1 MSVIGT
7 AYSGMQAGLMRLQAS
22 ASNIANA
29 GSTGSTDASASAN
42 GGQRA
47 YQPLTVEQA
56 EVPGGGTY
64 SRLGTIP
71 NATVIRHDPS
81 SPHADE
87 QGLVAAPDVDLASE
101 LVDQASA
108 KIAFE
113 ANLKVLET
121 GGRTDRTILE
131 LWA

>member
-7 AYSGMQAGLMRLQAS
+7 AYSGMQASMLRLQAS

-29 GSTGSTDASASAN
+29 GSTGPTLPSADS
-42 GGQRA
+42 GQRA
-47 YQPLTVEQA
+47 YQPVAVEQG

-71 NATVIRHDPS
+71 NAIVSRYDPS
-81 SPHADE
+81 SPHADG
-87 QGLVAAPDVDLASE
+87 QGMIAAPDVDLANE
-101 LVDQASA
+101 LLDQASA
-108 KIAFE
+108 KIVAQ
-113 ANLKVLET
+113 ANLRVLET